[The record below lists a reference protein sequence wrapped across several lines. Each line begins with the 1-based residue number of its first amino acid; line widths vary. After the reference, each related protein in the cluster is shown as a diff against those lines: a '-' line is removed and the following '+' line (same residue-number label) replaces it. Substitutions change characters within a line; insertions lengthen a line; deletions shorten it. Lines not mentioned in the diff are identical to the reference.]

1 MRHVA
6 PLEPDMDFSTDDSD
20 EELMARVT
28 ARDSAAFERLYDRY
42 APIALGIIVRIIQD
56 RAEGEEVLQE
66 SFWRVWTQAATYDPE
81 KGPFR
86 AWLFSIARRQALDLL
101 RRRNVRPQAARDE
114 SEERRFEQ
122 APASDAAVPDV
133 AEQAIAAQQVRGA
146 LVRLSDE
153 QFQVLELA
161 YFKGLTRQEIAQ
173 TTGLPLGTVH
183 TRARLGLQKL
193 RSILGDSGGM

>member
-1 MRHVA
+1 MSRQRK
-6 PLEPDMDFSTDDSD
+6 PDMDNWTGVSD

-28 ARDSAAFERLYDRY
+28 RRDSAAFEHLYDRY
-42 APIALGIIVRIIQD
+42 APIALGIIVRIVQD

-66 SFWRVWTQAATYDPE
+66 SFWRVWNQAATFDPE

-114 SEERRFEQ
+114 AEERRFEQ
-122 APASDAAVPDV
+122 APAPDAAVPEA
-133 AEQAIAAQQVRGA
+133 AERAIVAQQVRGA
-146 LVRLSDE
+146 LTSLSNE

-161 YFKGLTRQEIAQ
+161 YFRGLTRQEIAQ

-193 RSILGDSGGM
+193 RSILGDSGET

>member
-1 MRHVA
+1 
-6 PLEPDMDFSTDDSD
+6 MDDLTGLSD

-28 ARDSAAFERLYDRY
+28 ARDPAAFEYLYDRY
-42 APIALGIIVRIIQD
+42 APITLGIIVRIVQD

-66 SFWRVWTQAATYDPE
+66 SFWRVWNQAGTFDPE

-101 RRRNVRPQAARDE
+101 RRRSVRPQAARDE
-114 SEERRFEQ
+114 MEERRFEQ
-122 APASDAAVPDV
+122 APAPDAAVSEV

-146 LVRLSDE
+146 LAHLSSE
-153 QFQVLELA
+153 QYQVLELA
-161 YFKGLTRQEIAQ
+161 YFRGLTRQEIAQ

-183 TRARLGLQKL
+183 TRARLGLLKL
-193 RSILGDSGGM
+193 RSLLGNAGGT

>member
-6 PLEPDMDFSTDDSD
+6 PLEPDMEFSTDDSD

-66 SFWRVWTQAATYDPE
+66 SFWRVWTQAATYDSE

-114 SEERRFEQ
+114 SEERRYEQ

-161 YFKGLTRQEIAQ
+161 FFKGLTRQEIAQ